1 MTATTRSLPCAKTV
15 LLCLLLVASLVS
27 CRNKN
32 NDSDMSNI
40 TTPTVEAT
48 IAALQEQYGSQCAE
62 RFERS
67 VPQAAS
73 LWRAQDGT
81 PEEFQAFCLSH
92 FIADSAQLS
101 RMSDILQANLESLL
115 GCFNKMS
122 VDLKLNIHCDGP
134 EITPIDEMFA
144 GFDPSAHFDD
154 DMFQQKI
161 AFAVVLNFP
170 FYTLQEKNELGQ
182 HWSRQQWAY
191 ARLGDLFTSRVPAAC
206 NQQLAGQLAAADN
219 YISNYN
225 IMMGRLVDDHGNHLF
240 PDMALI
246 SHWGLRD
253 ELKTHYNEGDSG
265 LAKQRMIYQVMQ
277 RIIDQ
282 SIPQC
287 VINDDHYT
295 WNPYSNTVAQAAK
308 NHQVD
313 DPKPEPDTRYQYFLN
328 NFHAMQQVDRYNPM
342 YPTAIERAF
351 NQDMEVSYDEIEQLF
366 TTFCSSPVVAQV
378 AQLIENRLGRK
389 LEPFDIWYDG
399 FKSRSNIDEDQL
411 SALTRRLYPTKE
423 AFATRGMPSILR
435 QLGFSAEK
443 TEFICSH
450 ITVDPSRGAGHAW
463 ESNMRCDNA
472 RLRTRIGQDG
482 MDYKGYNIAVHEFG
496 HNVEQTITLHDVDH
510 YIIKGVPNTA
520 FTEALAFIFQV
531 RDLDF
536 LGMGGNQQTA
546 DALMTLDI
554 FWGCYEIMGVSL
566 VDMYAWHWLYEHP
579 DATAAQLKEQVIAI
593 ARQVWNKY
601 YAPILGEENSTIL
614 AIYSHMIDSPLY
626 LPNYPYGHIIEFQL
640 EQQLGGK
647 NIADEIQRIYPVG
660 RLTPQHWMRHA
671 VGSEVSTQ
679 PLLSA
684 TAEALKELK

>member
-15 LLCLLLVASLVS
+15 LLCLLLMASLVS

-399 FKSRSNIDEDQL
+399 FKSRSNINEDQL

-510 YIIKGVPNTA
+510 YIMKGVPNTA

-684 TAEALKELK
+684 AAEALKELK